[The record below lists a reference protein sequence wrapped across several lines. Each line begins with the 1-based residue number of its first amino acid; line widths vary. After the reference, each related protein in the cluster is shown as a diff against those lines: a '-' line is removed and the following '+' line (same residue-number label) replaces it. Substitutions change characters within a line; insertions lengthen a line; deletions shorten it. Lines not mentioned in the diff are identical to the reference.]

1 MAYSY
6 RQRNLGNVNVEQIAG
21 LITKNKTAHGNLGK
35 MGERLITYRV
45 KKQGNLHGLRTIQ
58 SGSS

>member
-6 RQRNLGNVNVEQIAG
+6 RQRNLGNVDVEQIAG
-21 LITKNKTAHGNLGK
+21 LITKKKNAHGNLGK

-45 KKQGNLHGLRTIQ
+45 KKEGNLHGLRTIQ
-58 SGSS
+58 PNSS